1 MYSVFLDPNLL
12 ITLMTESSLFNIEKA
27 IGNPGWQN
35 HKQIDFFSILL
46 DISDQQQGKTGG
58 FSKSN

>member
-1 MYSVFLDPNLL
+1 
-12 ITLMTESSLFNIEKA
+12 MTESSLFNIEKA

-35 HKQIDFFSILL
+35 HKQIDFFSVLL